1 MKGQPLFRHLSPCL
15 VLVLALT
22 GLAPQVRGI
31 AQAHLARAAPAR
43 TVTAAAPVD
52 VRGVLLALHRTTW
65 IGEVAQGD
73 GTLLGVHFA
82 SAAQTRGLRTGTRL
96 VMSAVPQNHGHL
108 LVRTLRVTGR
118 ADTARVRGIVA
129 RMLERHSFELLGLH
143 GATVLVRLAPTS
155 NLTAVQSRGTR
166 TDVASAS
173 VAPGMQ
179 VDLDVGLDSSA
190 TLLARQIKMIK
201 KAAGRVNL
209 AGVIMATQPA
219 QGTIIIANDNEQRSV
234 ISVGALARVY
244 HVGQQVEVSGI
255 AMGPGHST
263 ASLEGAPSLP
273 EDSAKKQT
281 HSNNLASPTA
291 TAPTASPPAGQ
302 PGGTTS
308 CDNAC
313 TATATPATTRGD
325 DHRSGGGGTGC
336 YYTCPATPTQTIG
349 TPLPTANAVGEPD
362 DHHGGGN
369 TGCYYACPATPAPG
383 GTTTVPTPLPA
394 PTDEH
399 HSGASAGCFSGCSPQ
414 ATFTS
419 STPQVTPT
427 ASGEDHHSGAAD
439 AGCYYACPA
448 TPTVG
453 APVPTAT
460 TSAVTDDHGGHD
472 GAGVGCSSSCPA
484 TATVVTTVPPSATA
498 TEPAELATATAT
510 AAGDDHKGGG
520 CYYTCPP
527 ATGTS
532 TAGAPAPTATVTP
545 GIEAPT
551 ATPTVAV
558 QPPVATPTSD
568 DRQRGK
574 PTATP

>member
-1 MKGQPLFRHLSPCL
+1 MKSQPLFRRLSPCL
-15 VLVLALT
+15 VLALALT
-22 GLAPQVRGI
+22 GLAPQVRGM
-31 AQAHLARAAPAR
+31 AQAHPLRAAPVR
-43 TVTAAAPVD
+43 TAAAAAPVD

-73 GTLLGVHFA
+73 GTFLGVRFA
-82 SAAQTRGLRTGTRL
+82 SAAQTRGLQTGTRL
-96 VMSAVPQNHGHL
+96 VMSAVPQDHGHL

-118 ADTARVRGIVA
+118 ADTARVRGVVA
-129 RMLERHSFELLGLH
+129 RMLEHHSFELLGLH

-190 TLLARQIKMIK
+190 TLLTRKIKMIK
-201 KAAGRVNL
+201 KAAGQVNL

-219 QGTIIIANDNEQRSV
+219 QGTIIIANDDEQRSV

-263 ASLEGAPSLP
+263 ASLEAARSLP
-273 EDSAKKQT
+273 EDSAKKQI
-281 HSNNLASPTA
+281 HSNNQDSPTA

-302 PGGTTS
+302 SGGTTS

-313 TATATPATTRGD
+313 TATTTPATTRGD

-336 YYTCPATPTQTIG
+336 YYSCPATPTQTIG
-349 TPLPTANAVGEPD
+349 TPLPTATVVGEPD
-362 DHHGGGN
+362 DHHGRAS
-369 TGCYYACPATPAPG
+369 TGCYYACPATPTPS
-383 GTTTVPTPLPA
+383 GTTAVLTPLPA

-399 HSGASAGCFSGCSPQ
+399 HSGAGAGCFSGCSPQ
-414 ATFTS
+414 ATGTS
-419 STPQVTPT
+419 SAPRVTPT
-427 ASGEDHHSGAAD
+427 ASGEDHHSGADD
-439 AGCYYACPA
+439 A
-448 TPTVG
+448 
-453 APVPTAT
+453 
-460 TSAVTDDHGGHD
+460 
-472 GAGVGCSSSCPA
+472 GCSSSCPA
-484 TATVVTTVPPSATA
+484 TPTVEALVPTATASVVTDDHGGAGGGCSSSCPATPTVVTTVPPSATA
-498 TEPAELATATAT
+498 I
-510 AAGDDHKGGG
+510 AADDDHKGGG

-527 ATGTS
+527 ATATS
-532 TAGAPAPTATVTP
+532 TAGAPAPTATVIP
-545 GIEAPT
+545 GTEAPT

-568 DRQRGK
+568 NRQRGK